1 MKLLARI
8 SDQVLLQVLSDA
20 LSERGIGFRV
30 DNAGMNS
37 LMPLPVVMDARV
49 MVAEEEMSAAK
60 LVLDDLEITGESDA

>member
-20 LSERGIGFRV
+20 LSERGIGFRI
-30 DNAGMNS
+30 DNAGMNG

-49 MVAEEEMSAAK
+49 MVAEEDLSAAN
-60 LVLDDLEITGESDA
+60 LVLADLEIPGEIDA